1 MGLVSVDVRTAIG
14 DGRFPI
20 VLSGNC
26 GTASGTLAGLTPSR
40 RAVLWFDAHG
50 DANTPD
56 TTITGFVDGTAL
68 ATALGWCWHGLA
80 DRIPGFEPVDASAVR
95 LIGTRDL
102 DSDEAALLDRAAVR
116 RISPAELRGS
126 ALDDALASLPKGL
139 QVYVHCDLDVLDPD
153 EGQAN
158 VFPVPGG
165 LDVETLV
172 QAIGKIGSA
181 LPIAAAAVT
190 AYAPDTTATDESAGP
205 RSAPST
211 RSWPRPIHRARI
223 APDSI
228 VLRSRGRGNEPFSRS
243 RESHSGRSPRR
254 RSIDYLLVTTAYS
267 IRRFWNRPY
276 RYRSRRAAWHLR
288 SLSS

>member
-1 MGLVSVDVRTAIG
+1 MGAGPEHLLANGLEGHLLRQGHTVTTSIISTSGGPRPEIGTAFELMGLVSVDVRTAIG
-14 DGRFPI
+14 DARFPI

-139 QVYVHCDLDVLDPD
+139 QAYVHCDLDVLDPD

-190 AYAPDTTATDESAGP
+190 AYAPEYDGDG
-205 RSAPST
+205 R
-211 RSWPRPIHRARI
+211 ICRAAFRAI
-223 APDSI
+223 DAILAAAD
-228 VLRSRGRGNEPFSRS
+228 
-243 RESHSGRSPRR
+243 SPRQD
-254 RSIDYLLVTTAYS
+254 RS
-267 IRRFWNRPY
+267 
-276 RYRSRRAAWHLR
+276 
-288 SLSS
+288 